1 MKRSV
6 RTPSHFRVGDI
17 LEIVNGFTSF
27 RITKIESDRIW
38 FAAVERRARAGYDTY
53 EEVRGGS
60 WSSYEFKKQFIDYYD
75 EIKDIK
81 TTSEAP

>member
-6 RTPSHFRVGDI
+6 KNPSHFRVGDI
-17 LEIVNGFTSF
+17 LEMAKGFTSF
-27 RITKIESDRIW
+27 RIVKIESDRIW
-38 FAAVERRARAGYDTY
+38 FASGGREASYDTY
-53 EEVRGGS
+53 EAVRGGC
-60 WSSYEFKKQFIDYYD
+60 WYPYEFKKQFIDYYD